1 MTNILL
7 IVLGMAVAGL
17 AVLFAIE
24 NASVVSLSILEF
36 RSRQLPLFVWLAVA
50 FLAGLALGLVVA
62 TRVFSGRKVV
72 NENSESLSLPI
83 VKSCLICGKIQFSS
97 SVIRPISD
105 NNAWVWVTC

>member
-62 TRVFSGRKVV
+62 TRVFFRAKSRESNFRKALAAAR
-72 NENSESLSLPI
+72 EELPH
-83 VKSCLICGKIQFSS
+83 LRQD
-97 SVIRPISD
+97 SVLK
-105 NNAWVWVTC
+105 